1 MSAVSMVGNSLV
13 ALMSTL
19 TTGPFSKLFGSLLF
33 SDLLELPAFFW
44 HILSPISWD
53 PQWWQ
58 HRTPQGTIYVLL
70 KFRIGCNLSFSVGLW
85 CHGFTRKKSIF
96 LLIPGGFYFTFLF
109 SNWHLRSFQSIGSKK
124 PPLTVKN
131 KLFLL
136 SQKNCNGFGIDLGFV
151 NGWNKKNFSMGF
163 EEILKRNTIQGRRK
177 VWKTKGLVVMS
188 GDNVPPP
195 RLR

>member
-19 TTGPFSKLFGSLLF
+19 TTDPFSKLFGSLLF

-53 PQWWQ
+53 PRWWQ

-85 CHGFTRKKSIF
+85 CHGFTLESVIDVGQE
-96 LLIPGGFYFTFLF
+96 INVGPGKYV
-109 SNWHLRSFQSIGSKK
+109 K
-124 PPLTVKN
+124 KN
-131 KLFLL
+131 KRRAL
-136 SQKNCNGFGIDLGFV
+136 
-151 NGWNKKNFSMGF
+151 NKHRARTKWVKLCYKKT
-163 EEILKRNTIQGRRK
+163 IKRENICRP
-177 VWKTKGLVVMS
+177 WKKFQNLI
-188 GDNVPPP
+188 NVGPLI
-195 RLR
+195 RL